1 MTKSN
6 GRAAKRR
13 ARKSIAALVL
23 VICMG
28 AAAYMGYMAVSEL
41 LDRRAGKDYY
51 AELAKTMENSAA
63 APAATAVAEENEPP
77 KQTEE
82 GLQENS
88 GDFRTGSEIDFE
100 TLWKSCPDVVGWIR
114 IDGTVIDYPVVQ
126 GVNNQFYLSHLP
138 NRAQNDAGSIMMDIA
153 SEGDF
158 SSMVSILHGHHMSTG
173 AMFGDLDEYA
183 DPEYFAA
190 HPTLRLMTPQGDYDV
205 AIFAG
210 YHVDGNTY
218 GYDTGY
224 ADAEEFDKFVADA
237 VLRSN
242 FAADVDVQF
251 GDRLLMLSTCAYV
264 QEDARFV
271 LLGKIIE

>member
-28 AAAYMGYMAVSEL
+28 AAAYMGYMAVNEL
-41 LDRRAGKDYY
+41 LDRRAGTDYY
-51 AELAKTMENSAA
+51 AELAKTMESAVVTP
-63 APAATAVAEENEPP
+63 PAVSAEEEELP
-77 KQTEE
+77 KQTED

-88 GDFRTGSEIDFE
+88 GVFRNGSEIDFE
-100 TLWKSCPDVVGWIR
+100 ALWKNCPDVVGWIR

-158 SSMVSILHGHHMSTG
+158 SSMVSILHGHHMSSG

-190 HPTLRLMTPQGDYDV
+190 HPMLRLMTPQGDYDV

-218 GYDTGY
+218 AYDTGY
-224 ADAEEFDKFVADA
+224 TTAEEFDAFVADA
-237 VLRSN
+237 IGKSN
-242 FAADVDVQF
+242 FEADVDVQF
-251 GDRLLMLSTCAYV
+251 GDRLLMMSTCAYV